1 MKVTNKKFEYKK
13 EDPLP
18 LEVMAF
24 KPDEIEF
31 EMYSLNREE
40 ACSPFDARKG
50 SSMAMIKNVDEKK
63 IYNEVASGISEVEK
77 EIKKEDKKED
87 KILQAAAQAFNVF
100 KEDLSCFIQYFLPEV
115 TTTNEIPGFHKEI
128 FSIVKSC
135 DRVALAAPRGFA
147 KSTIITKI
155 YPLHAALF
163 KRHKDI
169 CIISA
174 SENLASE
181 HLRFIKRELE
191 GNHKINVCWGEV
203 KSEKWNETH
212 MAVTHKDG
220 FVCNIRAKGANGQI
234 RGFRPDCIILDDIE
248 TDESCESDD
257 QRKKL
262 KNWIF
267 KACLNTL
274 MPSGKFLIIGTL
286 IHPLSVLNDILKVP
300 NGWTKKR
307 YQAYKDGIEREGN
320 ELWPAMWPH
329 EKLQER
335 KREIGSWAFASEYM
349 NNPLVDG
356 SAPIKEE
363 YIRYYEEPPVQMS
376 CVVVCDPAYSEDEN
390 ADNKVAMVIGIDKDQ
405 NRYVLDYHSSHLP
418 TGQYQDAILTMYL
431 KYKGTC
437 TAVGCPSGG
446 GDREFYNSLLKLAE
460 TRKIYP
466 PWVELKNVF
475 HSATGQDIRNKK
487 HRITAALQPLF
498 EKGKY
503 YIKSDQLDIRDEL
516 LTIGSSQHD
525 DLVDCMSYAEN
536 ILTPVY
542 FDSNNK
548 SEDYNY
554 DKEPAYVSNKS
565 DCYGVEY

>member
-1 MKVTNKKFEYKK
+1 MNSNKINNSKIKSK
-13 EDPLP
+13 EISFLVEE
-18 LEVMAF
+18 LRSGVYTLAGL
-24 KPDEIEF
+24 
-31 EMYSLNREE
+31 LNRNNNFDDRANSPEE
-40 ACSPFDARKG
+40 L
-50 SSMAMIKNVDEKK
+50 EK
-63 IYNEVASGISEVEK
+63 SK
-77 EIKKEDKKED
+77 EIIKEVTKKNAEREK
-87 KILQAAAQAFNVF
+87 LLATASQAYELF
-100 KEDLSCFIQYFLPEV
+100 KEDLSSFISYFLPQV
-115 TTTNEIPGFHKEI
+115 TTTNEIPAFHKEI

-135 DRVALAAPRGFA
+135 ERVALAAPRGFA

-155 YPLHAALF
+155 YPLHSALF
-163 KRHKDI
+163 RRHKDI
-169 CIISA
+169 TIISA

-191 GNHKINVCWGEV
+191 VNNKIRACWGDV

-212 MAVTHKDG
+212 MAVTHADG
-220 FVCNIRAKGANGQI
+220 FICNIRAKGAGGQI
-234 RGFRPDCIILDDIE
+234 RGFRPDCIVLDDIE
-248 TDESCESDD
+248 TDDSCESED

-274 MPSGKFLIIGTL
+274 MPGGKFCIIGTL

-307 YQAYKDGIEREGN
+307 YQAYIDGVESAGN

-329 EKLQER
+329 DKLQER

-349 NNPLVDG
+349 NNPLMDG

-363 YIRYYEEPPVQMS
+363 HIRYYETVPSQLS
-376 CVVVCDPAYSEDEN
+376 CVIVCDPAYSEDET
-390 ADNKVAMVIGIDKDQ
+390 ADNKVAMAIGIDKDQ

-418 TGQYQDAILTMYL
+418 TGQYQDAILNMYL
-431 KYKGTC
+431 KYKNIC

-446 GDREFYNSLLKLAE
+446 GDREFYNSLLRLAE

-503 YIKSDQLDIRDEL
+503 YIKSDHLDIRDEL

-525 DLVDCMSYAEN
+525 DLVDCMSYGEN

-542 FDSNNK
+542 YDSNNK
-548 SEDYNY
+548 SEDFAY
-554 DKEPAYVSNKS
+554 DKEPIMMSGKS
-565 DCYGVEY
+565 EGYGLEY